1 MKKIEF
7 ILQSMTG
14 FGQATGTVDRYRVR
28 IEVRSVNHRYA
39 DVSIKLARE
48 WAFLDEPI
56 RKAVLQ
62 KIKRGRIELGVT
74 IEREHGAEASR
85 RLLIDWPLVQ
95 QYVDAGKQLQQ
106 KTGVEGSLTVQE
118 LLMSPELVRFEE
130 QHVADAESFKH
141 SFLSLLDKALQQLLN
156 MRLREGAYLQQDLL
170 NRSQRLQQILRS
182 IEQKSAHIVVI
193 VRDRLR
199 DRIQE
204 LLDDIVELDEQ
215 RILTEA
221 AIYADKADIAEE
233 ITRLNSHLRQ
243 LSSLLNVEEP
253 VGRKLDFLV
262 QEIHREL
269 TTIGSKTVQTEVV
282 KDVIEMKS
290 ELERVREQ
298 VQNIQ

>member
-199 DRIQE
+199 DRMQE

>member
-130 QHVADAESFKH
+130 QHVADAENFKH

-199 DRIQE
+199 DRMQE

-221 AIYADKADIAEE
+221 AIHADKADIAEE